1 MELSKECY
9 NFNMIF
15 KFKSE
20 DKSIEEALFGV
31 NNLRVPQFQRPYTWE
46 EDQCGDFW
54 NDLTDDDSF
63 FLGQFILNFE
73 NKEKEKFVDIVDGQQ
88 RTTSILI
95 LCAVFRDKLKELG
108 FGQDAEVIQ
117 DNVMISRKSFD
128 GPVFKVLVSPNINS
142 FFEKYIQGDNNKI
155 VSGVIFENDEEKRV
169 IKNYLFFKD
178 QLNEHLNDFTNPIDQ
193 ANEIKRIQ
201 TFLLKTRI
209 IVTEIY
215 DENDAYEIFESVNNT
230 GIELG
235 VADLLKNFLFKKIK
249 IEEGGSVSDIMDKWN
264 EILENVPNS
273 ELTKFIRYYWLSKQ
287 KNFVTEAKLFKAI
300 KNYPISSGREF
311 LQELVDNAKIYSDLR
326 SPLDA
331 DFLNVDSVEK
341 VRNSLIGIREMN
353 ITQCYVLLL
362 SIYRNKDKI
371 KTNWIKVFELIEKFN
386 FIYHAVSKLPA
397 NKVEKLY
404 QELAFKI
411 EDIVA
416 KNNDSESLR
425 VVLETDFN
433 NLSNKLKALLPPKE
447 VFVLGFS
454 DLTYKKKGLCRY
466 VLSKMEE
473 SFGTREYI
481 LNHPTITIEHILPQ
495 KPGKD
500 WNLTANQIK
509 SYVHS
514 IGNLTLLGKKPNG
527 TVQNKS
533 IIDKIAILKGS
544 TEIKI
549 TQKLLSQI
557 EPTGIWNEDSI
568 KQRSVELANIAFD
581 QVWKI

>member
-1 MELSKECY
+1 MS
-9 NFNMIF
+9 MSF

-20 DKSIEEALFGV
+20 DKTIEEALFSV

-95 LCAVFRDKLKELG
+95 LCAAFRDKLKELG
-108 FGQDAEVIQ
+108 FNQDAEVIQ
-117 DNVMISRKSFD
+117 DNTMVSRKSFD
-128 GPVFKVLVSPNINS
+128 GPIFKILVSPNIKD
-142 FFEKYIQGDNNKI
+142 FFEKYIQSDNNKI
-155 VSGVIFENDEEKRV
+155 EISTIFENDEEKRV
-169 IKNYLFFKD
+169 KKNYLFFKD
-178 QLNEHLNDFTNPIDQ
+178 QLNEHLNNFVNPNDQ

-201 TFLLKTRI
+201 TFLLNTRI

-249 IEEGGSVSDIMDKWN
+249 IEEGGSVNDIMDKWN
-264 EILENVPNS
+264 EILENVPSS

-287 KNFVTEAKLFKAI
+287 KIFVTEAKLFKAI
-300 KNYPISSGREF
+300 KNHPISSGKIF

-326 SPLDA
+326 NPLDA
-331 DFLNVDSVEK
+331 DFQNVENIEK
-341 VRNSLIGIREMN
+341 LRNSLIGIREMN

-411 EDIVA
+411 EDVVN
-416 KNNDSESLR
+416 KNNDQNSLR

-433 NLSNKLKALLPPKE
+433 HLSNKLKSLLPPKE
-447 VFVLGFS
+447 VFIIGFS

-466 VLSKMEE
+466 VLSKIEE

-481 LNHPTITIEHILPQ
+481 LNQPTITIEHILPQ

-500 WNLTANQIK
+500 WNLTPNQIK
-509 SYVHS
+509 NYVHS

-533 IIDKIAILKGS
+533 ITEKIAILKGA
-544 TEIKI
+544 TEIKM
-549 TQKLLSQI
+549 TQELLSQI
-557 EPTGIWNEDSI
+557 EPTGIWNENSI
-568 KQRSVELANIAFD
+568 KDRSIELANISFD
-581 QVWKI
+581 KVWKIE

>member
-1 MELSKECY
+1 MS
-9 NFNMIF
+9 F

-108 FGQDAEVIQ
+108 FDQDAEVIQ
-117 DNVMISRKSFD
+117 DNVMVSRKSFD
-128 GPVFKVLVSPNINS
+128 GPIFKILVSPNIND
-142 FFEKYIQGDNNKI
+142 FFEKYIQNNSNKI
-155 VSGVIFENDEEKRV
+155 ESGTVFENDEEKRV
-169 IKNYLFFKD
+169 KKNYLFFRD
-178 QLNEHLNDFTNPIDQ
+178 QLDEHLSDLVNPIDQ

-201 TFLLKTRI
+201 TFLLNTRI

-249 IEEGGSVSDIMDKWN
+249 IEEGGSVAEIMDKWN
-264 EILENVPNS
+264 EILENVPSS

-287 KNFVTEAKLFKAI
+287 KSFVTEAKLFKAI
-300 KNYPISSGREF
+300 KNHPISSGKIF

-326 SPLDA
+326 NPLDA
-331 DFLNVDSVEK
+331 DFQNIENVEK
-341 VRNSLIGIREMN
+341 LRNSLIGIREMN

-411 EDIVA
+411 EDVVS
-416 KNNDSESLR
+416 KNSDENSLR

-433 NLSNKLKALLPPKE
+433 NLSNRLKSLLPPKE
-447 VFVLGFS
+447 VFILGFS
-454 DLTYKKKGLCRY
+454 DLNYKKKGLCRY
-466 VLSKMEE
+466 VLSKIEE

-481 LNHPTITIEHILPQ
+481 LNQPTITIEHVLPQ
-495 KPGKD
+495 RPGKD
-500 WNLTANQIK
+500 WNLTSNQIK
-509 SYVHS
+509 NYVHN

-533 IIDKIAILKGS
+533 ITEKIIILKGS

-568 KQRSVELANIAFD
+568 KNRALDLATIAFD
-581 QVWKI
+581 KVWKI

>member
-1 MELSKECY
+1 MS
-9 NFNMIF
+9 F

-20 DKSIEEALFGV
+20 DKSIEEALFGI

-108 FGQDAEVIQ
+108 FNDDADVIQ

-128 GPVFKVLVSPNINS
+128 GPVFKVLVSPNVSS
-142 FFEKYIQGDNNKI
+142 FFEKHIQTGQN
-155 VSGVIFENDEEKRV
+155 VIQTNTSFDNDEEKRV
-169 IKNYLFFKD
+169 IKNYLFFKE
-178 QLNEHLNDFTNPIDQ
+178 QLNERLSGLDLSHQ
-193 ANEIKRIQ
+193 VKEIKRIQ
-201 TFLLKTRI
+201 TFLLNTRI

-235 VADLLKNFLFKKIK
+235 VADLLKNFLFKRVK

-264 EILENVPNS
+264 EVLENVQNS

-287 KNFVTEAKLFKAI
+287 KVFVTEAKLFKAI
-300 KNYPISSGREF
+300 KNHPITSGKVL
-311 LQELVDNAKIYSDLR
+311 LQELVDNAKIYYDLR
-326 SPLDA
+326 NPLDA
-331 DFLNVDSVEK
+331 DFQNVENVER

-371 KTNWIKVFELIEKFN
+371 NTNWITVFELIEKFN

-411 EDIVA
+411 EDIVN
-416 KNNDSESLR
+416 KNENSDSMR
-425 VVLETDFN
+425 VILETEFN
-433 NLSNKLKALLPPKE
+433 NLENKLKSLLPPKE
-447 VFVLGFS
+447 VFILGFS

-466 VLSKMEE
+466 TLSKIEE
-473 SFGTREYI
+473 SFGTKEYV

-500 WNLTANQIK
+500 WNLTSGQIK
-509 SYVHS
+509 NYVHN

-533 IIDKIAILKGS
+533 IADKIIILKES
-544 TEIKI
+544 TEVKI

-557 EPTGIWNEDSI
+557 EPTGIWNEESI
-568 KQRSVELANIAFD
+568 KSRAIELANVAFD
-581 QVWKI
+581 KVWKI

>member
-1 MELSKECY
+1 MS
-9 NFNMIF
+9 F

-20 DKSIEEALFGV
+20 DKSIEEVLFGV

-95 LCAVFRDKLKELG
+95 LCAVFRDKLRELG
-108 FGQDAEVIQ
+108 FDQDAEVIQ
-117 DNVMISRKSFD
+117 DNVMVSRKSFN
-128 GPVFKVLVSPNINS
+128 GPTFKVLVSPNINN
-142 FFEKYIQGDNNKI
+142 FFENYIQSGKSLILDNTL
-155 VSGVIFENDEEKRV
+155 FENDEEKRV
-169 IKNYLFFKD
+169 KKNYLFFKE
-178 QLNEHLNDFTNPIDQ
+178 QLNEHLSFLNNQTDQ

-201 TFLLKTRI
+201 TFLLNTRI

-249 IEEGGSVSDIMDKWN
+249 IEEGGSVVDIMDKWN
-264 EILENVPNS
+264 EILELIPSS

-287 KNFVTEAKLFKAI
+287 KSFVTEAKLFKAI
-300 KNYPISSGREF
+300 KNHPITSGKVF
-311 LQELVDNAKIYSDLR
+311 LQELLDNAKIYSDLR
-326 SPLDA
+326 NPFDA
-331 DFLNVDSVEK
+331 DFQNIENSEK
-341 VRNSLIGIREMN
+341 IRNALIGIREMN

-362 SIYRNKDKI
+362 SIYRNRDKI
-371 KTNWIKVFELIEKFN
+371 NTNWIKVFELIEKFN
-386 FIYHAVSKLPA
+386 FIYHAISKLPA

-404 QELAFKI
+404 QELAFKV
-411 EDIVA
+411 EDLV
-416 KNNDSESLR
+416 NNNNNLDSTR
-425 VVLETDFN
+425 VILETEFN
-433 NLSNKLKALLPPKE
+433 NLTNKLKSLLPPKE
-447 VFVLGFS
+447 VFVIGFS
-454 DLTYKKKGLCRY
+454 DLTYKKKALCRY
-466 VLSKMEE
+466 ALSKIEE
-473 SFGTREYI
+473 SFGTREYV

-495 KPGKD
+495 KPGRD
-500 WNLTANQIK
+500 WNLTPSQIK
-509 SYVHS
+509 NYVHN

-533 IIDKIAILKGS
+533 INEKIAILKES

-549 TQKLLSQI
+549 TQKLLSEI
-557 EPTGIWNEDSI
+557 EIVGVWNEDLI
-568 KQRSVELANIAFD
+568 HKRSVELANIAFD
-581 QVWKI
+581 NVWKI

>member
-1 MELSKECY
+1 MS
-9 NFNMIF
+9 F

-20 DKSIEEALFGV
+20 DKSIEEVLFGV

-108 FGQDAEVIQ
+108 FDQDAEVIQ

-128 GPVFKVLVSPNINS
+128 GPIFKVLVSPNVNS
-142 FFEKYIQGDNNKI
+142 FFERFIQRGQDTIKTDT
-155 VSGVIFENDEEKRV
+155 SFGNDEEKRV

-178 QLNEHLNDFTNPIDQ
+178 QLSEHLSVLTTPIDQ
-193 ANEIKRIQ
+193 AKEIKRIQ
-201 TFLLKTRI
+201 TFLLNTRI

-235 VADLLKNFLFKKIK
+235 VADLLKNFLFKRIK
-249 IEEGGSVSDIMDKWN
+249 IEEGGSVADIMDKWN

-300 KNYPISSGREF
+300 KNHPITSGKLF

-326 SPLDA
+326 NPLDA
-331 DFLNVDSVEK
+331 DFQNTENTEK
-341 VRNSLIGIREMN
+341 IRNTLIGIREMN

-371 KTNWIKVFELIEKFN
+371 NTNWIKVFELIEKFN
-386 FIYHAVSKLPA
+386 FVYHAVSKLPA

-411 EDIVA
+411 EDVVN
-416 KNNDSESLR
+416 KNSDSDSLR

-433 NLSNKLKALLPPKE
+433 NLTNKLKSLLPPKE

-466 VLSKMEE
+466 ALSKIEE
-473 SFGTREYI
+473 SFGTREYV

-500 WNLTANQIK
+500 WNLTSGQIK
-509 SYVHS
+509 DYVHN

-533 IIDKIAILKGS
+533 ITEKIAILKES

-557 EPTGIWNEDSI
+557 EPTGVWNEESI
-568 KQRSVELANIAFD
+568 KQRSLELANIAFD
-581 QVWKI
+581 KVWKI